1 MSILVWALLGL
12 VAGFLASRI
21 VKRRG
26 TGIFLDLMLGVVGAL
41 VGGYLFT
48 SLRGTPVTDLNPYS
62 VLAAMAGAVVVL
74 FVNHGIRRGFADKL
88 T

>member
-26 TGIFLDLMLGVVGAL
+26 TGIFLDLTLGVVGAL

-48 SLRGTPVTDLNPYS
+48 SLRGTPVTDLNAYS
-62 VLAAMAGAVVVL
+62 VLAATAGAVVVS
-74 FVNHGIRRGFADKL
+74 FVNHGIRQGFADKL

>member
-12 VAGFLASRI
+12 IAGFLASRI

-26 TGIFLDLMLGVVGAL
+26 TGIFLDLTLGVIGAL

-48 SLRGTPVTDLNPYS
+48 SLRGTPVTDLNAYS
-62 VLAAMAGAVVVL
+62 ATAGAVVVL

>member
-1 MSILVWALLGL
+1 MSILVWAFLGL
-12 VAGFLASRI
+12 VAGFLVSRI

-26 TGIFLDLMLGVVGAL
+26 TVIFLDLTLGVVGAL

-48 SLRGTPVTDLNPYS
+48 SLRGTPVTDLNAYS
-62 VLAAMAGAVVVL
+62 VLAATAGAVVAL
-74 FVNHGIRRGFADKL
+74 FANHDIRRGFADRL